1 MADRNIALNDE
12 QVFFLAR
19 VVKEL
24 REAAQ
29 AHATYQ
35 ERVAAVLAQRDALL
49 ALANTYASR
58 LGVDPAAED
67 FEVNETARTL
77 VVTTKRAP

>member
-1 MADRNIALNDE
+1 VADRNIALNDE
-12 QVFFLAR
+12 QLFFLGR

-24 REAAQ
+24 RDAAG

-35 ERVAAVLAQRDALL
+35 ARVAATLAQRDALL
-49 ALANTYASR
+49 ALANAYATR